1 MPPVVHRCFWFGT
14 LLLSLPLAG
23 CGSRAHHD
31 AAAGFNRSTT
41 TLAGADARLR
51 EVVLLNNRSSV
62 RYEAP
67 AGDVG
72 GPARAAL
79 PIVAYR
85 KLCSVSSGEDL
96 GLASPTLSVSVERGS
111 SGPSVMSFGNRNF
124 TGAGVYTAIRGDPC
138 PYLTPVAEVERLA
151 ALVDEQ
157 SAHALYGPTGPPL
170 SALVSEQ
177 DEQQDEHSADN
188 PWLSQ
193 SRQESGK

>member
-1 MPPVVHRCFWFGT
+1 VPPVVHRGLWFGT
-14 LLLSLPLAG
+14 LFLSLPVVG
-23 CGSRAHHD
+23 CGGLAHPD
-31 AAAGFNRSTT
+31 PAAGFNRSTT

-67 AGDVG
+67 AGEVG

-85 KLCSVSSGEDL
+85 KLCSVPSGEDL
-96 GLASPTLSVSVERGS
+96 GLASATLSVSVETGT
-111 SGPSVMSFGNRNF
+111 SGPSVMTFGNRNF
-124 TGAGVYTAIRGDPC
+124 TGAGVYTAIPGDPC

-157 SAHALYGPTGPPL
+157 SAHALYGLTGPPL
-170 SALVSEQ
+170 SALLGEQ
-177 DEQQDEHSADN
+177 DQQQDKQSADN

-193 SRQESGK
+193 SQQESGK